1 MSDLPALGPAS
12 NGGNDAAQPPQIPY
26 YRMSIGEGELSTLAT
41 RMLGGFALDSV
52 GGKAAPMWM
61 RPFPGKVASVQFAV
75 LPVGWI
81 GEWHDSPK
89 PQWVVPLSG
98 RWFIETQ
105 DGNRV
110 EMGPG
115 DIHWGEDIGGRRI
128 DGNGGH
134 RSGQLG
140 DAPCVQLMLQFEAG
154 TPGPAGEEGAAG

>member
-1 MSDLPALGPAS
+1 MEDSTLGTTS
-12 NGGNDAAQPPQIPY
+12 NDGTDAARPPLIPY
-26 YRMSIGEGELSTLAT
+26 YQMGIGADGLSSVIA
-41 RMLGGFALDSV
+41 RMLPGFALHSV

-61 RPFPGKVASVQFAV
+61 RPFPGKVKSVQFAV

-81 GEWHDSPK
+81 GDWHASPA

-105 DGNRV
+105 DGRRI

-115 DIHWGEDIGGRRI
+115 EIHWGQDIGGSEV
-128 DGNGGH
+128 DGNSGH

-140 DAPCVQLMLQFEAG
+140 DVPCVQLMLQFEAVDA
-154 TPGPAGEEGAAG
+154 PLPPI